1 MGDGGGRLGWRHLGP
16 PGSWLSW
23 QGETPPP
30 PGSWLSRQGETPPLT
45 NIGVFCKH
53 QHHSITSSVVSW
65 VTTVSTPS
73 WTISRSV
80 SKGLLPEAVMMSRTF
95 IFTLE
100 CSSTWNKKKKY
111 PYLLGQGSASRGI
124 VIEEDEDGLLNVE
137 VGGVELLE
145 DQPFGRPS
153 SSTNLL
159 QLRSEEAWNGIWL
172 ECIF

>member
-23 QGETPPP
+23 QGETPP
-30 PGSWLSRQGETPPLT
+30 LT
-45 NIGVFCKH
+45 NIDVFCKH

-73 WTISRSV
+73 WTVSRSV